1 LLATILTALEILYV
15 VGVTGWL
22 LLQKRSPIAT
32 MAWILAMA
40 ALPVVGLILYFFVG
54 PRRVHKNRLRKL
66 RARLRVRAAAPAPV
80 HSHSEHELRTEGLL
94 KLGARM
100 EGSPPSTCDQL
111 TVLKNGVATY
121 GSIEEAVRAAKHH
134 VHLEYYIFE
143 PDQSGTRLRDLLV
156 ERARQGIEV
165 RLLVDAVGS
174 VKASDRF
181 FRPLREAGGKVARFN
196 RVSFARLRPRLL
208 NFRTHRKIVVCD
220 GAVGF
225 TGGVNITDT
234 QNESVLGKQ
243 AFRDTHLRLEGAAV
257 RWLQLVFLEDWHYAT
272 GHAPMEAVYFP
283 DAPRGPRCVQ
293 IVSSGPDHDWEA
305 IRNVYFAAIAAAE
318 QRVLVTTPYFVPDE
332 PMLTALTTAALRGVD
347 VRVMVPRKS
356 DSWLVTIAGRSYFD
370 DLLRAGVHVYEYL
383 PGMLHAKTLVVDRD
397 FAAIGTAN
405 MDNRSFRLN
414 FEVSA
419 IAHDE
424 EVAARL
430 TEIFEEDAQHAR
442 LAQRR
447 QERLP
452 ARLAEAGARLLSP
465 LL

>member
-1 LLATILTALEILYV
+1 LLATILTSLEIVYL

-32 MAWILAMA
+32 LAWILALGM
-40 ALPVVGLILYFFVG
+40 LPVVGLILYFFVG

-66 RARLRVRAAAPAPV
+66 RARLRVRAAAPAP
-80 HSHSEHELRTEGLL
+80 SHAHDPHEVRSTQLL
-94 KLGARM
+94 KLGTRM
-100 EGSPPSTCDQL
+100 EGSPASSCDDL
-111 TVLKNGVATY
+111 TVLVNGVATY
-121 GSIEEAVRAAKHH
+121 AAIEEAIRAARHH

-143 PDQSGTRLRDLLV
+143 ADQSGTRLRDLLI

-174 VKASDRF
+174 GKASDRF
-181 FRPLREAGGKVARFN
+181 FRPLRDAGGKVARFN
-196 RVSFARLRPRLL
+196 RVTLARLRPRLL
-208 NFRTHRKIVVCD
+208 NFRTHRKIVVGD

-225 TGGVNITDT
+225 TGGINITDT
-234 QNESVLGKQ
+234 QNEAVLGAR
-243 AFRDTHLRLEGAAV
+243 AFRDTHLRLVGAAV

-272 GHAPMEAVYFP
+272 GHAPMEAIYFP
-283 DAPRGPRCVQ
+283 DPPRGARCVQ
-293 IVSSGPDHDWEA
+293 IVASGPDHDWEA
-305 IRNVYFAAIAAAE
+305 IRNMYFAAIASAE
-318 QRVLVTTPYFVPDE
+318 ERVLVTTPYFVPDE
-332 PMLTALTTAALRGVD
+332 PILAALVTAALRGVD
-347 VRVMVPRKS
+347 VRVMVPRRS

-370 DLLRAGVHVYEYL
+370 DLIRAGVHVYEYL

-424 EVAARL
+424 AVATRL
-430 TEIFEEDAQHAR
+430 AEIFEEDARRAR
-442 LAQRR
+442 VVQRR
-447 QERLP
+447 HEALP